1 MKVLI
6 VEPGKH
12 PYEAEIDSRL
22 ESLQKTVAI
31 SKPFIPS
38 RIWWL

>member
-12 PYEAEIDSRL
+12 PREADIPSGL
-22 ESLQKTVAI
+22 ESLQKVVGGYI
-31 SKPFIPS
+31 
-38 RIWWL
+38 